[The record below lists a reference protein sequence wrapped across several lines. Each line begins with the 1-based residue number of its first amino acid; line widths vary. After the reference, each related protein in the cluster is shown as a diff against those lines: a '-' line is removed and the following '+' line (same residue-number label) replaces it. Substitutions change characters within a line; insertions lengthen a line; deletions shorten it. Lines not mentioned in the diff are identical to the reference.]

1 MSSDEF
7 EGASEWFGGKR
18 VNPMKLKR
26 RTRLSEKKKIIHYM
40 KLKLF
45 IIKSC
50 LLTAIRT
57 VFREINIDLL
67 AHEFLFSKF
76 QQTYESLL

>member
-26 RTRLSEKKKIIHYM
+26 RTRLSEKKKYSLCEIEIIHHKIM
-40 KLKLF
+40 F
-45 IIKSC
+45 THC
-50 LLTAIRT
+50 DQ
-57 VFREINIDLL
+57 NG
-67 AHEFLFSKF
+67 FSRNKH
-76 QQTYESLL
+76 